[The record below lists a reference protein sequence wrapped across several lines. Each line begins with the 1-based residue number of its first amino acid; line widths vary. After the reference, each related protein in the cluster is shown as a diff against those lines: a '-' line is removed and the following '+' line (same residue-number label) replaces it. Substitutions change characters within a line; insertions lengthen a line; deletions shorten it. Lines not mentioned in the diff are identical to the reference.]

1 MCKALRYLLELFLPL
16 TNRHCE
22 VWSHIHT
29 HSYLSSN
36 IIPDAKAGGHASTA
50 TAVVRKKM
58 AADEAA
64 KILNV
69 EIGAGKEIVEKVCTE
84 QQPEYIEYNTSVPAI

>member
-1 MCKALRYLLELFLPL
+1 
-16 TNRHCE
+16 
-22 VWSHIHT
+22 
-29 HSYLSSN
+29 
-36 IIPDAKAGGHASTA
+36 
-50 TAVVRKKM
+50 M